1 VSQLA
6 QLLTFLFRHSGLDP
20 ESSSVSLTYA
30 SGCRIKSGMT
40 GRKWAAFLIIRG
52 QLLGGEGPIWKVS
65 KKGWAVN
72 IFFGLTLIAVNC
84 MVPDRHFYPPA
95 RWAPMNILTVRS
107 NALLLITAAIW
118 GFAFVAQRVGME
130 YLGPFTFNAARFI
143 LGSLSLLPLLFIS
156 RDQRPASENI
166 IPHHDMKLA
175 VFGGFAAGF
184 MLFMGMSLQQV
195 GLVYTTA
202 GKAGFIT
209 SLYVVI
215 VPILALFWK
224 QSTNSGTWIG
234 AVLAAIGLYFLS
246 VTERFTVEFGD
257 LLEFFCAFFWA
268 GQVLIIGW
276 LSPRIQSV
284 KLAFT
289 QFVVCAVLSLMVA
302 VVFEDISWHALE
314 QATLPILYGGILSS
328 GVAFT
333 FQVMAQ
339 RHTHPAHA
347 SIIMS
352 LEAVFAAIGGWL
364 LLNEILGTRGLM
376 GCGLMLCGML
386 LSQLWGLK
394 NKTAAAISE

>member
-1 VSQLA
+1 
-6 QLLTFLFRHSGLDP
+6 
-20 ESSSVSLTYA
+20 
-30 SGCRIKSGMT
+30 
-40 GRKWAAFLIIRG
+40 
-52 QLLGGEGPIWKVS
+52 
-65 KKGWAVN
+65 
-72 IFFGLTLIAVNC
+72 
-84 MVPDRHFYPPA
+84 
-95 RWAPMNILTVRS
+95 MNIQTVKS

-118 GFAFVAQRVGME
+118 GFAFVAQRVGMD
-130 YLGPFTFNAARFI
+130 YLGPFTFNAARFT

-156 RDQRPASENI
+156 RGERPASENI
-166 IPHHDMKLA
+166 LPRPGLKLI
-175 VFGGFAAGF
+175 VFGGFSAGF
-184 MLFMGMSLQQV
+184 MLFMGISLQQV

-224 QSTNSGTWIG
+224 QSTNPGTWLG
-234 AVLAAIGLYFLS
+234 AVLATMGLYLLG
-246 VTERFTVEFGD
+246 VTGRFTVEFGD

-268 GQVLIIGW
+268 AQVLIIGW
-276 LSPRIQSV
+276 LSPKIQSV

-289 QFVVCAVLSLMVA
+289 QFVVCAVLSLIAA
-302 VVFEDISWHALE
+302 VIFEDISWDALV
-314 QATLPILYGGILSS
+314 QASWAILYSGILSS

-364 LLNEILGTRGLM
+364 LLNEILSMRGLM
-376 GCGLMLCGML
+376 GCVLMLCGML
-386 LSQLWGLK
+386 LSQLWGK
-394 NKTAAAISE
+394 IK